1 MNKLKLIYHFLK
13 TIIFYKPFTLC
24 MGSKVIIYNPILISC
39 KYLRFGNK
47 IFIRDFSRIEGI
59 ASYDGVPY
67 SPIIEIQDGVTIEQ
81 NLHLTSAINVVIMK
95 NTAIA
100 ANVTISD
107 INHQYVDITK
117 APDKQAIDVAAVVI
131 GEDCKIYNNAVILP
145 GTKLGKH
152 CIVGANT
159 VVTGKSYDDY
169 SVIVG
174 SPSRVVKRYSVEK
187 REWLKTDKNGN
198 FIN

>member
-1 MNKLKLIYHFLK
+1 MNKIKLIYHFLK
-13 TIIFYKPFTLC
+13 TIIFYRPSILS
-24 MGSKVIIYNPILISC
+24 MGSKVVICNPILISC
-39 KYLRFGNK
+39 QYLRLGNRV
-47 IFIRDFSRIEGI
+47 FIRDFSRIEGVS
-59 ASYDGVPY
+59 SYNGVSY
-67 SPIIEIQDGVTIEQ
+67 NPIIEIQDGVTIEQ
-81 NLHLTSAINVVIMK
+81 NLHLTCAKNIIIMK

-107 INHQYVDITK
+107 INHRYLDITK
-117 APDKQAIDVAAVVI
+117 APDKQGIDVDTVFI
-131 GEDCKIYNNAVILP
+131 GEDCKIYNNAVVLP

-159 VVTGKSYDDY
+159 VVKGKSYEDY

-174 SPSRVVKRYSVEK
+174 SPSRVVKRYSFEK
-187 REWLKTDKNGN
+187 KEWLKTDKNGN